1 MKKYVV
7 AALALAIV
15 VGASAVAQN
24 LNELEVKEVKISG
37 IERVSEQAVRS
48 QLEVQPGQ
56 KYNPAA
62 VARDIRRL
70 YDLGHFE
77 SVQVD
82 AQPVEGGVALTYIVQ
97 EKRIIDQINIIGNN
111 KMRASRIRGVLS
123 CRQGDSF
130 SPDLYDEE
138 RRAVLSLY
146 EQRGF
151 ANTTVDINVEEI
163 GASRVRITYDIKEGR
178 RARIRDIDFI
188 GNQALSHRRLRKAL
202 GIRPAFL
209 FFGGKYNEEK
219 LETGLDNIVDTY
231 GNVGHLEA
239 QIVSTDINYT
249 PSGKRMELDITVAE
263 GPQYK
268 VDTLEVA
275 NNVVF
280 DDDELVKVVEVRP
293 GDVHNKGQVA
303 EDASLIEKG
312 YQDAGYVNA
321 TVTPQVTLDREQHTT
336 HVVHRVQEQ
345 DLKYLNEIEI
355 TGNTVTRDDVIRRQ
369 LLIAPGDRYDGTAIK
384 LSEQRLQ
391 GTRYFDA
398 VRITLH
404 DLEDYDQYSD
414 LLVDVEEGK
423 TNNFNFGAG
432 YSTDE
437 GISGFAELKFTN
449 FDIGNW
455 PRFSGGGQI
464 FSARIQ
470 LGETTSRYSISFTDP
485 EILGQPLA
493 FGFDI
498 FDESYKYRRES
509 DYTEDTRGGQI
520 RFGKMLSP
528 FVTARTSFRYVDVDY
543 SEFGWRWLYTPTW
556 RREMQPST
564 TIANTWSIERD
575 STFNSAD
582 AATGSRHILAGT
594 VGGFGGDNEFLKLEH
609 ESKWYFPIRKDNRLV
624 LSYRTSEGLVV
635 PYGSSDWVPIS
646 ERFFAGG
653 SSTVRGYESRDIGPR
668 ARRMWLFD
676 DKKEPIGGEL
686 RLLNNVELRYKLT
699 DIFRLYTFVDAGGVW
714 KETGDFDLGGIK
726 YSAGIGFG
734 ADVPRLGP
742 VRVDYAVPINP
753 EDYQGSG
760 RLHLSTG
767 FSF

>member
-1 MKKYVV
+1 MKKYAV

-37 IERVSEQAVRS
+37 LERVSEQAVRS

-77 SVQVD
+77 TVQVD
-82 AQPVEGGVALTYIVQ
+82 AQPVEGGMVLTYVVQ

-111 KMRASRIRGVLS
+111 KMRASRIRGVLTW
-123 CRQGDSF
+123 RQGDSF

-138 RRAVLSLY
+138 RAAILNLY

-151 ANTTVDINVEEI
+151 ANTTADINVEEI
-163 GASRVRITYDIKEGR
+163 GASRVRITYAITEGR
-178 RARIRDIDFI
+178 RARIRHIEFV
-188 GNQALSHRRLRKAL
+188 GNQVLSHHRLRKAL

-219 LETGLDNIVDTY
+219 LETGLDNIIDTY

-239 QIVSTDINYT
+239 QIVSTDINYA
-249 PSGKRMELDITVAE
+249 PSGKRMELGITVAE

-268 VDTLEVA
+268 VGTLDIA
-275 NNVVF
+275 NNLVF
-280 DDDELVKVVEVRP
+280 DDDELVKIVEVLP
-293 GDVHNKGQVA
+293 GDVHNKGQVT

-321 TVTPQVTLDREQHTT
+321 AVTPQVTLDREQHTT

-345 DLKYLNEIEI
+345 DLKYINEIQI
-355 TGNTVTRDDVIRRQ
+355 TGNTVTRDEVVRRQ
-369 LLIAPGDRYDGTAIK
+369 LLIAPGDRYDGSAVK

-391 GTRYFDA
+391 ATHYFDT

-414 LLVDVEEGK
+414 LVVDVEEGK

-432 YSTDE
+432 FSTDE

-449 FDIGNW
+449 FDIANW
-455 PRFSGGGQI
+455 PRFSGGGQV

-470 LGETTSRYSISFTDP
+470 LGETSSRYSISFTDP
-485 EILGQPLA
+485 EIFGQPLA

-543 SEFGWRWLYTPTW
+543 SQLGSQWLYTPIW

-564 TIANTWSIERD
+564 TIANT
-575 STFNSAD
+575 
-582 AATGSRHILAGT
+582 
-594 VGGFGGDNEFLKLEH
+594 
-609 ESKWYFPIRKDNRLV
+609 
-624 LSYRTSEGLVV
+624 
-635 PYGSSDWVPIS
+635 
-646 ERFFAGG
+646 
-653 SSTVRGYESRDIGPR
+653 
-668 ARRMWLFD
+668 
-676 DKKEPIGGEL
+676 
-686 RLLNNVELRYKLT
+686 
-699 DIFRLYTFVDAGGVW
+699 
-714 KETGDFDLGGIK
+714 
-726 YSAGIGFG
+726 
-734 ADVPRLGP
+734 
-742 VRVDYAVPINP
+742 
-753 EDYQGSG
+753 
-760 RLHLSTG
+760 
-767 FSF
+767 

>member
-1 MKKYVV
+1 MKKYAV
-7 AALALAIV
+7 AALALAIL
-15 VGASAVAQN
+15 VGAGAVAQN
-24 LNELEVKEVKISG
+24 LNELEIKEVKISG

-56 KYNPAA
+56 KYNAA
-62 VARDIRRL
+62 TVARDIRRL

-77 SVQVD
+77 TVQVD
-82 AQPVEGGVALTYIVQ
+82 AQPVEGGVALTYAVQ
-97 EKRIIDQINIIGNN
+97 EKRTVDQVNIIGNS
-111 KMRASRIRGVLS
+111 KMRASKIRGLLS
-123 CRQGDSF
+123 WRQGDSF

-138 RRAVLSLY
+138 RRAILKLY
-146 EQRGF
+146 QEKGF

-163 GASRVRITYDIKEGR
+163 GASRVRVTYAITEGR
-178 RARIRDIDFI
+178 RARIHDINFA
-188 GNQALSHRRLRKAL
+188 GNQVLSQRRLRKAL
-202 GIRPAFL
+202 GIKRAFW

-219 LETGLDNIVDTY
+219 LETGLDNIIDAY
-231 GNVGHLEA
+231 GNEGHLES
-239 QIVSTDINYT
+239 QIVSTDINYA
-249 PSGKRMELDITVAE
+249 PSGKRMALDIAVAE

-268 VDTLEVA
+268 VDTLDIA

-280 DDDELVKVVEVRP
+280 DDDELVKIVEVRP
-293 GDVHNKGQVA
+293 GDVHNKGQVT
-303 EDASLIEKG
+303 EDAGLIEKG
-312 YQDAGYVNA
+312 YQDAGYINA
-321 TVTPQVTLDREQHTT
+321 AVTPQVTLDREQHTT
-336 HVVHRVQEQ
+336 HVVHKVQEQ
-345 DLKYLNEIEI
+345 DLKYINEIEI

-369 LLIAPGDRYDGTAIK
+369 LLISPSERYDGTAVR

-391 GTRYFDA
+391 ATRYFDA

-432 YSTDE
+432 FSSDE
-437 GISGFAELKFTN
+437 GVSGFAELKFTN

-464 FSARIQ
+464 FSTRIQ
-470 LGETTSRYSISFTDP
+470 LGETSSRYSISFTDP
-485 EILGQPLA
+485 EIFGQPLA

-498 FDESYKYRRES
+498 FDESYKYRQQS

-528 FVTARTSFRYVDVDY
+528 FLTVRTSFRYVDVDY
-543 SEFGWRWLYTPTW
+543 SDFGYKWLYTPLW
-556 RREMQPST
+556 RREMEPST
-564 TIANTWSIERD
+564 TIANMWSIERD

-582 AATGSRHILAGT
+582 AATGSRHVLAGT
-594 VGGFGGDNEFLKLEH
+594 IGGFGGDNEFLKLEH
-609 ESKWYFPIRKDNRLV
+609 ESKWFFPLRKDNRLV
-624 LSYRTSEGLVV
+624 LSYRTSEGVVV
-635 PYGSSDWVPIS
+635 PYGNSDWVPMS

-653 SSTVRGYESRDIGPR
+653 SSTVRGYQSRDIGPR

-676 DKKEPIGGEL
+676 DEKEPIGGEL
-686 RLLNNVELRYKLT
+686 RLLNNIELRYKLT

-714 KETGDFDLGGIK
+714 KETGDFDLGGMK

-767 FSF
+767 FNF